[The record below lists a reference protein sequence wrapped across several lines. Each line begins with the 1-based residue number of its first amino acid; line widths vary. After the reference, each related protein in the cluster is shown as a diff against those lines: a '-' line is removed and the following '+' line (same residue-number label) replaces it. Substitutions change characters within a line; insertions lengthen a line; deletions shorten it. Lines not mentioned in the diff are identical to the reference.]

1 MGITEIAT
9 LTGEI
14 GALLDLKQLT
24 LNNNSSI
31 IKRG

>member
-14 GALLDLKQLT
+14 GALLGYEAIDPEPQHA
-24 LNNNSSI
+24 
-31 IKRG
+31 